1 MNILERKAWLNARQE
16 ILYYLNKD
24 PPASNTTEYL
34 NNLVR
39 PPIRYYIPDAV
50 INEFYNISCDS
61 KLYNAPLKRF
71 KVQNEMLEPYGFR
84 PLASGTNRRTFYSIN
99 DPWIVLKIA
108 SDAIGRSDNLSEFGI
123 QHGLLPFCTK
133 VFDVDPRGV
142 MQLAERVE
150 IMTEQDF
157 RDYIEEIFQFLES
170 WFQLGYIFDDV
181 GFRSFKNW
189 GLRDGS
195 GPVLVDFPYLFQY
208 DPDKMICDRIDPKT
222 HEKCGGT
229 IGYNYEMAMSEIVC
243 YKCKVRYSAQYLSKK
258 IDGNSCD
265 IILGRKNKMRKPV
278 EFQVVMTRGNKVVY
292 DPNAQKQ
299 QPVQQQQVTIIPS
312 QPQQQIQAAVPQQQ
326 SFETQYQWPQQVT
339 APAVQQQ
346 VPVQPQQ
353 PVLQQPPLPT
363 PENFMPSLYAQ
374 PQQTFNP
381 FVPSIPQVPGP
392 YWQQPKTTVTV
403 ETVKDFEMYNRDGK
417 TYIFYPKPL
426 KNDMIQWLRRVE
438 VNYGTEAAMFIAEH
452 LFIDYIPKAQWDS
465 SKKSV
470 EMAAETQQPKPAPV
484 HQAQPVVQQPKSVL
498 PQPQYQ
504 TVNMM
509 TRPTPVQTVIAPR
522 TAPTQLKVEDPNHWN
537 SIMNNIQPTSN
548 TPIKTE
554 EHPTTGLEIVQPMT
568 PEEIEAQELKNRG
581 ETGMMGYAGIP
592 MVDTMKAKEAL
603 PKIKTIVEQKFNG
616 FQLSHDADL
625 QEFQLAQDITRFIAE
640 DIQRLMHD
648 DGKGLLVT
656 AKRAMDTHN
665 NDCFVVRV
673 LNYGSVLFYSTIY
686 PAPKKVEA
694 PVQPQPNLPSVQEQI
709 QQQQPPEDVMHVS
722 IDELSKFFESV
733 IQKFDTSRYNSAEN
747 AKKGLITF
755 LCTAAANTFKGQIT
769 VPRAMKEAT
778 AYVNQAVN
786 FSEQILQATNP
797 PITVTRNNTVAHAL

>member
-1 MNILERKAWLNARQE
+1 MNILERKAWLNARQG

-39 PPIRYYIPDAV
+39 PPIRYYIPDTV
-50 INEFYNISCDS
+50 ISQFYNISCDT

-71 KVQNEMLEPYGFR
+71 KVQNEMLEPYGFK
-84 PLASGTNRRTFYSIN
+84 PLASGTNRRTFYCVY
-99 DPWIVLKIA
+99 DPWIVLKVA
-108 SDAIGRSDNLSEFGI
+108 SDAIGRSDNISEFGI

-133 VFDVDPRGV
+133 VFDVDSTGT

-150 IMTEQDF
+150 VMTEKDF
-157 RDYIEEIFQFLES
+157 RDYVKEIFQFLES

-208 DPDKMICDRIDPKT
+208 DPDKMICDRIDPHT

-229 IGYNYEMAMSEIVC
+229 IGYNYEMAMSEIIC
-243 YKCKVRYSAQYLSKK
+243 YKCKVRYSVQYLAKK

-265 IILGRKNKMRKPV
+265 IILGRKIKMRKPV
-278 EFQVVMTRGNKVVY
+278 DIQVVMTRGGKVVY
-292 DPNAQKQ
+292 DPNAPKQ
-299 QPVQQQQVTIIPS
+299 PAQQQITIVPS
-312 QPQQQIQAAVPQQQ
+312 QQPQQIQTATPQQQ

-363 PENFMPSLYAQ
+363 PENFMQGLYAQ

-381 FVPSIPQVPGP
+381 FAPSIPQVPGP

-438 VNYGTEAAMFIAEH
+438 INHGTQAAMFIAEH

-470 EMAAETQQPKPAPV
+470 EMAVETQQPKPAPV
-484 HQAQPVVQQPKSVL
+484 HQAQPIVQQPVL
-498 PQPQYQ
+498 PQSQYQ
-504 TVNMM
+504 TVQTM
-509 TRPTPVQTVIAPR
+509 TRPTPVKTVIAP
-522 TAPTQLKVEDPNHWN
+522 PTSPMKLKVEDPNHWN
-537 SIMNNIQPTSN
+537 NIRNNIPALAPSATTQN
-548 TPIKTE
+548 E
-554 EHPTTGLEIVQPMT
+554 VHPTTGLEIVQPMT
-568 PEEIEAQELKNRG
+568 PEEIEAQELKSRV

-603 PKIKTIVEQKFNG
+603 PKIKAIVEQRFDG
-616 FQLSHDADL
+616 FPLSNDADL

-640 DIQRLMHD
+640 DIQNLMHD

-656 AKRAMDTHN
+656 AKRTMDTRN
-665 NDCFVVRV
+665 RDCFVIQV
-673 LNYGSVLFYSTIY
+673 LNYGSTLFYSTLY
-686 PAPKKVEA
+686 PASKNVQQQA
-694 PVQPQPNLPSVQEQI
+694 PVQPQPTLPSSQEQI
-709 QQQQPPEDVMHVS
+709 VTQQPEDVMNIS
-722 IDELSKFFESV
+722 IDELIKFFESV
-733 IQKFDTSRYNSAEN
+733 IKKFNTSGYKGADEARQ
-747 AKKGLITF
+747 GLITF
-755 LCTAAANTFKGQIT
+755 LCTAAVNTFKGQIT
-769 VPRAMKEAT
+769 VPRALKEAT

-786 FSEQILQATNP
+786 FNEKIKTATTPPVQI
-797 PITVTRNNTVAHAL
+797 TRGNTVANAL